1 MVLSSFNVQNNEQ
14 CLLSQCLQKKKAVFR
29 KAKYLSKVTTGKQS
43 QDLNLESSDS
53 NDFAPNYIIILVNFT
68 YLCH

>member
-1 MVLSSFNVQNNEQ
+1 MVLSSFSVQNNEQ
-14 CLLSQCLQKKKAVFR
+14 CSLSQCLQKKKAMFR
-29 KAKYLSKVTTGKQS
+29 RVKYLFKVTTGNQS

-68 YLCH
+68 